1 MKYNQRKVNHS
12 VKVTENSNGSKIRIN
27 TVVIGEPAKWLN
39 EWKRRGLVTSY
50 TDAIIQAL
58 RAFNERVIEQ
68 DLKSAQLGNIK
79 RTEEEF

>member
-1 MKYNQRKVNHS
+1 MSQLKRA
-12 VKVTENSNGSKIRIN
+12 TENNGQRIRIN
-27 TVVIGEPAKWLN
+27 TVVMGEPAKWLN

-58 RAFNERVIEQ
+58 RVFNERLTEQ